1 MLKDYKINYLQIN
14 NQNILTI
21 ESPQGEKYGL
31 AECIEEESYFSL
43 SSEQVKD
50 LVNEMRKV
58 TPKKI
63 PIKESKL
70 VADLIEHNLFV
81 KPVKGKWDEEIE
93 SQMLAAAIATKK

>member
-21 ESPQGEKYGL
+21 ASPQGEKYGL

-70 VADLIEHNLFV
+70 VADLIEHVEKGGPGIPSNLIL
-81 KPVKGKWDEEIE
+81 EETRNI
-93 SQMLAAAIATKK
+93 LGDRD